1 MWNISLNRVFVSFI
15 LLVFSSRFYISRAE
29 DRCELDPNRCPPFN
43 CESECCDGFTLD
55 GDEDDVCIPK
65 NYTRPMFHDCPRE
78 GQIIKRYVSP
88 SINLIFL
95 YKPFHVTDWKGNKLQ
110 TTLSKTVFSRC
121 KCSGPQE
128 EEVEATAIDEFGNE
142 AECLFTVSIID
153 DIPPVIR
160 YCPPKRQTVNEND
173 NIVWTAPTIRDN
185 VGVDTLYTP
194 DRYNNTKFL
203 PGLYTL
209 IYNAT
214 DYSGNSAACRF
225 QVSVYSTNYYVKYT
239 KNTDP
244 SMVISSAIVGV
255 LFIILIAMALAMYRL
270 RKKRRQLNNT
280 GGRSNNQVRR
290 SASTQRETHDNPVFT
305 IYNNDPPP
313 YDIATHDKLPDYTPP
328 TFPPSYEEVQSSM
341 QNNACEDNIVCLFTE
356 CSNEEQAE
364 GTSKSLIIVDS
375 SHESN
380 SANHVNIVSKT
391 NENNTS
397 VQHTLQREQHPEV
410 HENIMLDQMNL
421 QINTNSIETDI

>member
-1 MWNISLNRVFVSFI
+1 
-15 LLVFSSRFYISRAE
+15 
-29 DRCELDPNRCPPFN
+29 
-43 CESECCDGFTLD
+43 
-55 GDEDDVCIPK
+55 
-65 NYTRPMFHDCPRE
+65 MFHDCPRE

-225 QVSVYSTNYYVKYT
+225 QVSVYST
-239 KNTDP
+239 
-244 SMVISSAIVGV
+244 SSAIVGV

-270 RKKRRQLNNT
+270 RKKRRQLNST
-280 GGRSNNQVRR
+280 GGRSNNRVRR

-313 YDIATHDKLPDYTPP
+313 YDIATHDKLPEYTPP

-341 QNNACEDNIVCLFTE
+341 QINACEDNIVCLFTE

-364 GTSKSLIIVDS
+364 GTSQSLIIVDS

-397 VQHTLQREQHPEV
+397 VQHTLQRDQHPEV
-410 HENIMLDQMNL
+410 HGNIMLDQMNL